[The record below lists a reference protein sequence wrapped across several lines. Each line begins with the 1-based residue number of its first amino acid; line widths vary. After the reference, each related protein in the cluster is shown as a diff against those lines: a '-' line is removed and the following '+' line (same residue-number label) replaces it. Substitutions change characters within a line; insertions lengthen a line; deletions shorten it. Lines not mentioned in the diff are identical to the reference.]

1 MQPKLNPRSGVTSRL
16 SFIYSSYCKG
26 TLHVHGFISFL
37 QRFNPRGSAD
47 YPNMDA
53 RNEYQIMPSFFFCYK
68 TKFAIVMS
76 VLNMKDFSNG
86 FSVNQLSIPKR
97 KQIPTCFYRCLL
109 MCAFSQQMLVEHFP
123 LSDPRLNLTRN
134 SGQQCKN

>member
-1 MQPKLNPRSGVTSRL
+1 MKTLDSTMQPKLNPRSGVTSRL

-37 QRFNPRGSAD
+37 QRFNQRGSPD

-76 VLNMKDFSNG
+76 VLNMKDHSNG
-86 FSVNQLSIPKR
+86 FSVNQLPSRKENKFLHVSIVAYWCALFLSRCWWSISPYP
-97 KQIPTCFYRCLL
+97 IP
-109 MCAFSQQMLVEHFP
+109 
-123 LSDPRLNLTRN
+123 
-134 SGQQCKN
+134 G